1 MDLNSMGSGRK
12 LLQKVASQGK
22 TKGKTWTRQ
31 QILDT
36 LESQKNSYP
45 QNTKLR
51 SPKTP

>member
-1 MDLNSMGSGRK
+1 MGSGRK
-12 LLQKVASQGK
+12 LLQQVASQGK
-22 TKGKTWTRQ
+22 SKSKPWTRQ
-31 QILDT
+31 QQLKT